1 MGASELPVL
10 RVYEYWLMQYR
21 RVWRG
26 TVVTSIVN
34 PVFYL
39 GALGVGLGS
48 LVNKTSGQP
57 LGVPYL
63 DFVAPGMLAAAA
75 MQLGSGEASW
85 PVMGSFKWTR
95 QYFAMIATPL
105 GVRDVVLGHQL
116 WMLARLAATSAVY
129 LAVIAAF
136 GGVDSFWGI
145 LALPAA
151 VLLGFAFTAP
161 FAAYA
166 ATQNNDAAFVPIN
179 RFVIL
184 PMFLFSGTF
193 FPVSRLPLPL
203 EWLAYATPLWHGVD
217 LCRELTL
224 GEVHFWRA
232 LGHVA
237 YLLVFVVAGLIW
249 ARRTY
254 ERRLFT

>member
-1 MGASELPVL
+1 MTAIAYSL
-10 RVYEYWLMQYR
+10 RVYEYWWMQYR
-21 RVWRG
+21 RTWRG
-26 TVVTSIVN
+26 TVFTSIVN

-39 GALGVGLGS
+39 AALGVGLGT
-48 LVNKTSGQP
+48 LVNKAGGQP

-75 MQLGSGEASW
+75 MQLGSMEASW
-85 PVMGSFKWTR
+85 PVMGSFRWTR
-95 QYFAMIATPL
+95 QYYAMTATPL
-105 GVRDVVLGHQL
+105 GTRDVVVGHQL
-116 WMLARLAATSAVY
+116 WMLARLGATSAIY

-136 GGVDSFWGI
+136 GGVNSWWGL

-151 VLLGFAFTAP
+151 VLVGAAFTTP

-166 ATQNNDAAFVPIN
+166 ATRDNDAAFVPIN

-193 FPVSRLPLPL
+193 FPVTQLPLPL
-203 EWLAYATPLWHGVD
+203 ELLAYLTPLWHGVD

-224 GEVHFWRA
+224 GDIHPWRA

-237 YLLVFVVAGLIW
+237 YLLPFFVGGLIW
-249 ARRTY
+249 AHKTY
-254 ERRLFT
+254 ARRLFT

>member
-1 MGASELPVL
+1 MTALALSL
-10 RVYEYWLMQYR
+10 RVYEYWWMQYR

-26 TVVTSIVN
+26 TVVTSLVN

-48 LVNKTSGQP
+48 LVNKSGGAP
-57 LGVPYL
+57 LGVPYI

-75 MQLGSGEASW
+75 MQVATMEASW

-95 QYFAMIATPL
+95 QYFAMISTPL
-105 GVRDVVLGHQL
+105 GVRDVVYGHQL
-116 WMLARLAATSAVY
+116 WMLVRVASTSAIY

-136 GGVDSFWGI
+136 GGVDSFWAI
-145 LALPAA
+145 LALPAC
-151 VLLGFAFTAP
+151 VLIGAAFTTP

-166 ATQNNDAAFVPIN
+166 ATQDQDAAFVPIN
-179 RFVIL
+179 RFVVL

-217 LCRELTL
+217 LCRQLTL
-224 GEVHFWRA
+224 GDFHPVRLVVHI
-232 LGHVA
+232 V
-237 YLLVFVVAGLIW
+237 YLAVLVVAGVVW
-249 ARRTY
+249 AQRTY
-254 ERRLFT
+254 ARRLFS